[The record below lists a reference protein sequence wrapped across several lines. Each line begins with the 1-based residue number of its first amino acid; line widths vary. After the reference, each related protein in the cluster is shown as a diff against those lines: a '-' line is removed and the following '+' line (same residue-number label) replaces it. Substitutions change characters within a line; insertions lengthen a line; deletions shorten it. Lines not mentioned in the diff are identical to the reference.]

1 MADRLTQLQD
11 FINQQADNFC
21 NSVGILQQTAPPTK
35 FSGFDR
41 GGSQTPQ
48 QQPQHE
54 DYAQLFATLIC
65 RCARDIDALI
75 ESLPNEDST
84 TELQLASLRKLETDN
99 QGAAEQLEDTV
110 RRGELLLE
118 QIQSALTEIAQSQ
131 LETNGVKQE
140 KTVEPSS

>member
-21 NSVGILQQTAPPTK
+21 NSVGILQQTAPPSK

-48 QQPQHE
+48 QQPQQE
-54 DYAQLFATLIC
+54 DYSQLFATLIC

-140 KTVEPSS
+140 KPAEHSS